1 MVVQEDVGAA
11 EVCVVVYSPQLECPI
26 LFPFEL
32 LLTTIDGI
40 DRGAG
45 NLEQVS
51 NLNMQYHLL
60 SVLQYLSIPRIFL
73 RLWCIT
79 MTQLKISRL
88 WVERLRQC

>member
-11 EVCVVVYSPQLECPI
+11 EVCVVVYSPRLDCPI
-26 LFPFEL
+26 EFPFEIL
-32 LLTTIDGI
+32 ITTIDGI
-40 DRGAG
+40 DGGAG

-51 NLNMQYHLL
+51 NLKMQYHLL

-79 MTQLKISRL
+79 TTQLKISRL
-88 WVERLRQC
+88 WFERLRQC

>member
-1 MVVQEDVGAA
+1 MVVQEDVGVA

-26 LFPFEL
+26 MFPLEI

-40 DRGAG
+40 DGGAG

-51 NLNMQYHLL
+51 NLKMRYHLL
-60 SVLQYLSIPRIFL
+60 SVLHYLSIPRISL

-79 MTQLKISRL
+79 TTQIKISRL